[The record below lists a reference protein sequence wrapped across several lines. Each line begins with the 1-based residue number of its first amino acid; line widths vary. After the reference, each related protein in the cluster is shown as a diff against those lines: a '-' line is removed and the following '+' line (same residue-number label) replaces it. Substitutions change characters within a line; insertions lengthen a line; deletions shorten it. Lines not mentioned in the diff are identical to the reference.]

1 MAKKRPFSL
10 FPEKTPLIDAALALS
25 RGNHIIGVSTAAEP
39 TKVERII
46 SQAQLYSPRPMQL
59 NPEPPPTRAPSAE
72 RWCLLSLCRITFCQT
87 QFENLKV
94 PVDMLMTSPVLSVKC
109 KDKTVKAFK
118 IMATKRISAM
128 SVVDE
133 SGEVQHN
140 VSTSDIKSFFTPPFE
155 NPHSALQEPIEDFLI
170 RLRARGAA
178 SKTRIPVSTCLKGEE
193 LSSVV
198 AKLNRAK
205 YHHAWVVGTDRKP
218 VGVLSLTDVFSH
230 IYGKSG
236 KSKSRSG
243 FCSVQ

>member
-133 SGEVQHN
+133 SGEV
-140 VSTSDIKSFFTPPFE
+140 
-155 NPHSALQEPIEDFLI
+155 HSALQEPIEDFLI